1 MRMSP
6 TRILFLAA
14 GLLLA
19 CGGAA
24 TPGATDDSPGE
35 PKPTRDANVI
45 CYSVCGDN
53 YCDVNAES
61 YSCPQDCGSNTCG
74 DHICC
79 NETPSLCPEDCPY
92 ASDYCYFTPM
102 GLTGEAPERLVG
114 EQERPR
120 FTPSLVC
127 YPECGDHLCDVNSE
141 AYSCPEDCGTNTCG
155 DNVCCN
161 ENPSVCPQDCPYASD
176 YCYFTPQW

>member
-19 CGGAA
+19 CGGA
-24 TPGATDDSPGE
+24 TPASDGSEE
-35 PKPTRDANVI
+35 PLRAREDGVI

-92 ASDYCYFTPM
+92 AADYCYFTPM
-102 GLTGEAPERLVG
+102 GLTGEAPERLAG
-114 EQERPR
+114 KQERPR

-127 YPECGDHLCDVNSE
+127 VPQCGDNLCDVNSE
-141 AYSCPEDCGTNTCG
+141 AYSCPQDCGSNTCG
-155 DNVCCN
+155 DHVCCN
-161 ENPSVCPQDCPYASD
+161 ENPSICPQDCPYPSD